1 VQGTATA
8 SSNINAPSGR
18 RRRGSQARTEA
29 LFAYIFLTPWLVGFV
44 AFVAG
49 PLLASLLLSATQYNI
64 VKPPIFLGL
73 ANYTRAFTEDP
84 LFWPSLLRT
93 FEYAFVVVP
102 LGVGGAL
109 LVAVLL
115 NQGLQLTNVY
125 RTIFFMPHLTPIV
138 ASIFIWLWLLH
149 PQYGFVNEALFRL
162 FHIIGPGWFNS
173 KEWAIPSLLLV
184 AMWGTIGGNMMLIFL
199 AGLQGVP
206 KDLYEVASIDGAST
220 FRRFL
225 HITMPMISPT
235 IFFNSVLAIIGALQT
250 FTSAFVATAGGPA
263 YATWFYALHIY
274 TTAFQF
280 NEMGYASA
288 LAWIFFVILVSFTF
302 IQFRASTRWV
312 YYAGGS
318 E

>member
-1 VQGTATA
+1 
-8 SSNINAPSGR
+8 
-18 RRRGSQARTEA
+18 
-29 LFAYIFLTPWLVGFV
+29 
-44 AFVAG
+44 
-49 PLLASLLLSATQYNI
+49 
-64 VKPPIFLGL
+64 
-73 ANYTRAFTEDP
+73 
-84 LFWPSLLRT
+84 
-93 FEYAFVVVP
+93 
-102 LGVGGAL
+102 VGGAL

-263 YATWFYALHIY
+263 YATWFYAVNIY
-274 TTAFQF
+274 YQAFQYF
-280 NEMGYASA
+280 NMGYAAA
-288 LAWIFFVILVSFTF
+288 LSWLFAVLIITLTWS
-302 IQFRASTRWV
+302 QFRMSRSWV
-312 YYAGGS
+312 YYAGG